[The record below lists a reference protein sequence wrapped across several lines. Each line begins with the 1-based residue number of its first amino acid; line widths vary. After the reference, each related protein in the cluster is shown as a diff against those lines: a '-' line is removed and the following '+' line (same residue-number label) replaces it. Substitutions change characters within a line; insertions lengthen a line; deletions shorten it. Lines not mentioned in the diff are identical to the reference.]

1 MSITFKDVAKL
12 AGVSTQT
19 VSRVTN
25 GSQDVAESTRNKVNA
40 AIKQLGY
47 VPNKGAQMLS
57 RAKST
62 SVGLVT
68 LDMAL
73 HGAAMIAN
81 GVRMQAHDMSYGVA
95 FSVVAEPNLAN
106 TREAIRELMAQQ
118 VDSIIL
124 NVPLKSAD
132 AELLVEQYQHL
143 NLIFIDVPSNSQVNY
158 VCGDHA
164 EGAKLAAQHLLES
177 GRTDFLLITGPNESS
192 ASKIRHQSWL
202 AALSD
207 AESKVQYQYQGNWQA
222 ESKVQYQYQGNW
234 QAESGYLGVREAV
247 AKQAVFDAVLVA
259 SDQMALGA
267 LRALQELQIPV
278 PDKVAVVGFDG
289 IEDSAFFNPPLTTI
303 KQDFTTIGRQAV
315 ILAEKLNANS
325 QDALLQQH
333 IETALLP
340 RESSQ
345 PKVTAHYEK
354 QEIEQLLKRIQTLL
368 PESR

>member
-1 MSITFKDVAKL
+1 MSVTFKDVAKL

-95 FSVVAEPNLAN
+95 FSVVSEPNIAN

-158 VCGDHA
+158 VCGDHT

-207 AESKVQYQYQGNWQA
+207 AD
-222 ESKVQYQYQGNW
+222 SKVQYQYQGNW

-289 IEDSAFFNPPLTTI
+289 IDDSAFFNPPLTTI

-315 ILAEKLNANS
+315 VLAEKLNANS
-325 QDALLQQH
+325 QDALLQHH

-340 RESSQ
+340 RESSL

-368 PESR
+368 PESK

>member
-95 FSVVAEPNLAN
+95 FSVVSEPNLAN

-124 NVPLKSAD
+124 NVPLESAD
-132 AELLVEQYQHL
+132 AEWLVEQYQHL

-222 ESKVQYQYQGNW
+222 ES
-234 QAESGYLGVREAV
+234 GYLGVREAV
-247 AKQAVFDAVLVA
+247 SKQGVFDAVLVA

-315 ILAEKLNANS
+315 VLAEKLNANS
-325 QDALLQQH
+325 QDALLQHH

-368 PESR
+368 PEST

>member
-81 GVRMQAHDMSYGVA
+81 GVRMQAHDMGYGVA
-95 FSVVAEPNLAN
+95 FSVVSEPNLAN

-222 ESKVQYQYQGNW
+222 ES
-234 QAESGYLGVREAV
+234 GYLGVREAV
-247 AKQAVFDAVLVA
+247 AKQAVFDAMLVA

-315 ILAEKLNANS
+315 VLAEKLNANS
-325 QDALLQQH
+325 QDALLQHH

-345 PKVTAHYEK
+345 PKVAAHYEK

-368 PESR
+368 PEST

>member
-1 MSITFKDVAKL
+1 MSVTFKDVAKL

-25 GSQDVAESTRNKVNA
+25 GSESVAELTRHKVNA

-81 GVRMQAHDMSYGVA
+81 GVRMQAHDMNYGIA
-95 FSVVAEPNLAN
+95 FSVVSEPNLAN

-164 EGAKLAAQHLLES
+164 EGAKLAAQHLIAS
-177 GRTDFLLITGPNESS
+177 GRTNYLLITGPNESS
-192 ASKIRHQSWL
+192 ASQIRHQSWL
-202 AALSD
+202 AVLSD
-207 AESKVQYQYQGNWQA
+207 ADCKVPYQH
-222 ESKVQYQYQGNW
+222 QGNW

-289 IEDSAFFNPPLTTI
+289 IEDSAYFNPPLTTI

-315 ILAEKLNANS
+315 VLAEKLNANS
-325 QDALLQQH
+325 QDALLQHH
-333 IETALLP
+333 IETTLLP

-354 QEIEQLLKRIQTLL
+354 QEIERLLQRIQTLL

>member
-95 FSVVAEPNLAN
+95 FSVVSEPNLAN

-124 NVPLKSAD
+124 NVPLESAD

-222 ESKVQYQYQGNW
+222 ES
-234 QAESGYLGVREAV
+234 GYLGVREAV
-247 AKQAVFDAVLVA
+247 AKQAVFNAVLVA

-315 ILAEKLNANS
+315 VLAEKLNANS
-325 QDALLQQH
+325 QDALLQHH

-368 PESR
+368 PEST

>member
-1 MSITFKDVAKL
+1 MSVTFKDVAKL

-25 GSQDVAESTRNKVNA
+25 GSESVAELTRNKVNA

-81 GVRMQAHDMSYGVA
+81 GVRMQAHDMNYGIA
-95 FSVVAEPNLAN
+95 FSVVSEPNLAN

-164 EGAKLAAQHLLES
+164 EGAKLAAQHLMES
-177 GRTDFLLITGPNESS
+177 GRTHYLLITGPNESS
-192 ASKIRHQSWL
+192 ASQIRHQSWL

-207 AESKVQYQYQGNWQA
+207 ADC
-222 ESKVQYQYQGNW
+222 KVQYQYQGNW
-234 QAESGYLGVREAV
+234 QAESGYLGVREAI

-315 ILAEKLNANS
+315 VLAEKLNANS
-325 QDALLQQH
+325 QDALLQH
-333 IETALLP
+333 YIETTLLP

-345 PKVTAHYEK
+345 PKVTAQYEK
-354 QEIEQLLKRIQTLL
+354 QEIERLLQRIQTLL
-368 PESR
+368 PE

>member
-132 AELLVEQYQHL
+132 AEWLVEQYQHL

-207 AESKVQYQYQGNWQA
+207 A

-315 ILAEKLNANS
+315 VLAEKLNANS
-325 QDALLQQH
+325 QDALLQHH

-345 PKVTAHYEK
+345 PKVRTHYEK

-368 PESR
+368 PEST

>member
-222 ESKVQYQYQGNW
+222 ES
-234 QAESGYLGVREAV
+234 GYLGVREAV

-368 PESR
+368 PESK

>member
-62 SVGLVT
+62 NVGLVT

-95 FSVVAEPNLAN
+95 FSVVSEPNLAN

-124 NVPLKSAD
+124 NVPLESAD

-207 AESKVQYQYQGNWQA
+207 AD
-222 ESKVQYQYQGNW
+222 SKVQYQYQGNW
-234 QAESGYLGVREAV
+234 QAESGYLGVREAI

-315 ILAEKLNANS
+315 VLAEKLNANS

-368 PESR
+368 PEST

>member
-81 GVRMQAHDMSYGVA
+81 GVRMQAHDMGYGVA
-95 FSVVAEPNLAN
+95 FSVVSEPNLAN
-106 TREAIRELMAQQ
+106 TLEAIRELMAQQ
-118 VDSIIL
+118 VDSMIL
-124 NVPLKSAD
+124 NVPLESAD
-132 AELLVEQYQHL
+132 AEWLVEQYQHL

-222 ESKVQYQYQGNW
+222 ES
-234 QAESGYLGVREAV
+234 GYLGVREAV

-267 LRALQELQIPV
+267 LRAMQELQIPV

-315 ILAEKLNANS
+315 VLAEKLNANS
-325 QDALLQQH
+325 QDALLQHH

-368 PESR
+368 PEST

>member
-62 SVGLVT
+62 SIGLVT

-81 GVRMQAHDMSYGVA
+81 GVRMQAHDMGYGVA
-95 FSVVAEPNLAN
+95 FSVVSEPNLAN
-106 TREAIRELMAQQ
+106 TREAVRELMAQQ

-124 NVPLKSAD
+124 NVPLDSAD
-132 AELLVEQYQHL
+132 AEWLVEQYQHL
-143 NLIFIDVPSNSQVNY
+143 NLIFIDVPSNSKVNY
-158 VCGDHA
+158 VCGDHE

-222 ESKVQYQYQGNW
+222 ES
-234 QAESGYLGVREAV
+234 GYLGVREAV

-259 SDQMALGA
+259 SDQMALGV

-315 ILAEKLNANS
+315 VLAEKLNANS
-325 QDALLQQH
+325 QDALLQHH

-345 PKVTAHYEK
+345 PKVRTHYEK

-368 PESR
+368 PEST

>member
-40 AIKQLGY
+40 AIKKLGY

-132 AELLVEQYQHL
+132 AEWLVEQYQHL

-192 ASKIRHQSWL
+192 ASKIRQQSWL

-207 AESKVQYQYQGNWQA
+207 A

-315 ILAEKLNANS
+315 VLAEKLNANS

-368 PESR
+368 PESK

>member
-95 FSVVAEPNLAN
+95 FSVVSEPNLAN

-222 ESKVQYQYQGNW
+222 ES
-234 QAESGYLGVREAV
+234 GYLGVREAV

-259 SDQMALGA
+259 SDQMALGV

-278 PDKVAVVGFDG
+278 PDEVAVVGFDG

-315 ILAEKLNANS
+315 VLAEKLNANS
-325 QDALLQQH
+325 QDALLQHH

-368 PESR
+368 PEST

>member
-81 GVRMQAHDMSYGVA
+81 GVRMQAHDMGYGVA
-95 FSVVAEPNLAN
+95 FAVVSEPNLAN

-124 NVPLKSAD
+124 NVPLESAD

-164 EGAKLAAQHLLES
+164 EGAKLAAQHLLEI

-207 AESKVQYQYQGNWQA
+207 A

-315 ILAEKLNANS
+315 VLAEKLNANS
-325 QDALLQQH
+325 QDALLQHH

-368 PESR
+368 PEST

>member
-222 ESKVQYQYQGNW
+222 ES
-234 QAESGYLGVREAV
+234 GYLGVREAV

-345 PKVTAHYEK
+345 PKLTAHYEK

-368 PESR
+368 PESK

>member
-207 AESKVQYQYQGNWQA
+207 AEN
-222 ESKVQYQYQGNW
+222 KVQYQYQGNW

-315 ILAEKLNANS
+315 VLAEKLNANS

-368 PESR
+368 PESK

>member
-81 GVRMQAHDMSYGVA
+81 GVRMQAHDMGYGVA
-95 FSVVAEPNLAN
+95 FSVVSEPNLAN

-158 VCGDHA
+158 ICGDHA
-164 EGAKLAAQHLLES
+164 EGAKLAAQHLIEN
-177 GRTDFLLITGPNESS
+177 GRSEYLLISGPNESS
-192 ASKIRHQSWL
+192 ASQIRLQSWL
-202 AALSD
+202 GVLSD
-207 AESKVQYQYQGNWQA
+207 ANCQVQFQH
-222 ESKVQYQYQGNW
+222 QGNW
-234 QAESGYLGVREAV
+234 QAESGYLGIRDAV
-247 AKQAVFDAVLVA
+247 AKQIPFDAVLVA
-259 SDQMALGA
+259 SDQMALGV

-315 ILAEKLNANS
+315 VLAEKLNANS
-325 QDALLQQH
+325 QDALLQHH

-368 PESR
+368 PEST

>member
-81 GVRMQAHDMSYGVA
+81 GVRMQAHDMGYGVA
-95 FSVVAEPNLAN
+95 FSVVSEPNLAN

-158 VCGDHA
+158 ICGDHA
-164 EGAKLAAQHLLES
+164 EGAKLAAQHLIEN
-177 GRTDFLLITGPNESS
+177 GRSEYLLISGPNESS
-192 ASKIRHQSWL
+192 ASQIRLQSWL
-202 AALSD
+202 GVLSD
-207 AESKVQYQYQGNWQA
+207 ANCQVQFQH
-222 ESKVQYQYQGNW
+222 QGNW
-234 QAESGYLGVREAV
+234 QAESGYLGIRDAV
-247 AKQAVFDAVLVA
+247 AKQIPFDAVLVA
-259 SDQMALGA
+259 SDQMALGV

-315 ILAEKLNANS
+315 VLAEKLNANS
-325 QDALLQQH
+325 QDALLQH
-333 IETALLP
+333 YIETTLLP

-354 QEIEQLLKRIQTLL
+354 QEIEQLLQRIQTLL

>member
-95 FSVVAEPNLAN
+95 FSVVSEPNLAN

-222 ESKVQYQYQGNW
+222 ES
-234 QAESGYLGVREAV
+234 GYLGVREAV

-259 SDQMALGA
+259 SDQMALGV

-315 ILAEKLNANS
+315 VLAEKLNANS
-325 QDALLQQH
+325 QDALLQHH

-354 QEIEQLLKRIQTLL
+354 QEIEQLLKRIQTLF
-368 PESR
+368 PEST

>member
-1 MSITFKDVAKL
+1 MSVTFKDVAKL

-95 FSVVAEPNLAN
+95 FSVVSEPNLAN

-222 ESKVQYQYQGNW
+222 ES
-234 QAESGYLGVREAV
+234 GYLGVREAV

-259 SDQMALGA
+259 SDQMALGV

-315 ILAEKLNANS
+315 VLAEKLNANS
-325 QDALLQQH
+325 QDALLQHH

-368 PESR
+368 PEST

>member
-47 VPNKGAQMLS
+47 VPNKGAQILS

-124 NVPLKSAD
+124 NVPLKSTD

-207 AESKVQYQYQGNWQA
+207 A

-325 QDALLQQH
+325 QDALLQHH

-368 PESR
+368 PEST

>member
-95 FSVVAEPNLAN
+95 FSVVSEPNLAN

-222 ESKVQYQYQGNW
+222 ES
-234 QAESGYLGVREAV
+234 GYLGVREAV

-278 PDKVAVVGFDG
+278 PEKVAVVGFDG

-325 QDALLQQH
+325 QDALLQHH

-368 PESR
+368 PEST

>member
-81 GVRMQAHDMSYGVA
+81 GVRMQAHDMGYGVA
-95 FSVVAEPNLAN
+95 FSVVSEPNLAN

-124 NVPLKSAD
+124 NVPLESAD
-132 AELLVEQYQHL
+132 AEWLVEQYQHL

-222 ESKVQYQYQGNW
+222 ES
-234 QAESGYLGVREAV
+234 GYLGVREAV

-259 SDQMALGA
+259 SDQMALGV

-325 QDALLQQH
+325 QDALLQHH

-368 PESR
+368 PEST

>member
-1 MSITFKDVAKL
+1 MSVTFKDVAKL

-25 GSQDVAESTRNKVNA
+25 GSESVAELTRNKVNA

-81 GVRMQAHDMSYGVA
+81 GVRMQAHDMNYGVA
-95 FSVVAEPNLAN
+95 FSVVSEPNLTN
-106 TREAIRELMAQQ
+106 TRGAIRELMAQQ

-164 EGAKLAAQHLLES
+164 EGAKLAAQHLIES
-177 GRTDFLLITGPNESS
+177 GRTNYLLITGPNESS
-192 ASKIRHQSWL
+192 ASRIRHQSWL

-207 AESKVQYQYQGNWQA
+207 ADC
-222 ESKVQYQYQGNW
+222 KVQYQYQGNW

-259 SDQMALGA
+259 SDQMALGV

-315 ILAEKLNANS
+315 VLAEKLNANS
-325 QDALLQQH
+325 QDALLQH
-333 IETALLP
+333 YIETTLLP

-368 PESR
+368 PEST

>member
-222 ESKVQYQYQGNW
+222 ES
-234 QAESGYLGVREAV
+234 GYLGVREAV

-315 ILAEKLNANS
+315 VLAEKLNANS

-368 PESR
+368 PEST

>member
-47 VPNKGAQMLS
+47 VPNKSAQMLS

-81 GVRMQAHDMSYGVA
+81 GVRMQAHDMGYGVA
-95 FSVVAEPNLAN
+95 FSVVSEPNLAN

-124 NVPLKSAD
+124 NVPLESAD

-177 GRTDFLLITGPNESS
+177 GRTDFLLITGPNKSS

-207 AESKVQYQYQGNWQA
+207 A

-259 SDQMALGA
+259 SDQMALGV

-315 ILAEKLNANS
+315 VLAEKLNANS
-325 QDALLQQH
+325 QDALLQHH

-354 QEIEQLLKRIQTLL
+354 QEIEHLLKRIQTLL
-368 PESR
+368 PEST

>member
-81 GVRMQAHDMSYGVA
+81 GVRMQAHDMGYGVA
-95 FSVVAEPNLAN
+95 FSVVSEPNLAN

-124 NVPLKSAD
+124 NVPLESAD
-132 AELLVEQYQHL
+132 AEWLVEQYQHL

-207 AESKVQYQYQGNWQA
+207 A

-325 QDALLQQH
+325 QDALLQHH

-345 PKVTAHYEK
+345 PKVTTHYEK

-368 PESR
+368 PEST

>member
-81 GVRMQAHDMSYGVA
+81 GVRMQAHDMGYGVA
-95 FSVVAEPNLAN
+95 FSVVSEPNLAN

-124 NVPLKSAD
+124 NVPLESAD

-222 ESKVQYQYQGNW
+222 ES
-234 QAESGYLGVREAV
+234 GYLGVREAV

-259 SDQMALGA
+259 SDQMALGV

-315 ILAEKLNANS
+315 VLAEKLNANS
-325 QDALLQQH
+325 QDALLQHH

-368 PESR
+368 PEST

>member
-1 MSITFKDVAKL
+1 MSVTFKDVAKL

-95 FSVVAEPNLAN
+95 FSVVSEPNLAN

-124 NVPLKSAD
+124 NVPLESAD

-207 AESKVQYQYQGNWQA
+207 S

-247 AKQAVFDAVLVA
+247 AKQTAFDAVLVA
-259 SDQMALGA
+259 SDQMALGV

-278 PDKVAVVGFDG
+278 PNKVAVVGFDG

-315 ILAEKLNANS
+315 VLAEKLNANS
-325 QDALLQQH
+325 QDALLQHH

-368 PESR
+368 PEST

>member
-81 GVRMQAHDMSYGVA
+81 GVRMQAHDMGYGVA
-95 FSVVAEPNLAN
+95 FSVVSEPNLAN

-124 NVPLKSAD
+124 NVPLESAD

-164 EGAKLAAQHLLES
+164 EGAKLAAQHLLEI

-207 AESKVQYQYQGNWQA
+207 A

-315 ILAEKLNANS
+315 VLAEKLNANS
-325 QDALLQQH
+325 QDALLQHH

-368 PESR
+368 PEST

>member
-106 TREAIRELMAQQ
+106 TREAIRELMSQQ

-222 ESKVQYQYQGNW
+222 ES
-234 QAESGYLGVREAV
+234 GYLGVREAV

-315 ILAEKLNANS
+315 VLAEKLNANS

-368 PESR
+368 PESK

>member
-81 GVRMQAHDMSYGVA
+81 GVRMQAHDMGYGVA
-95 FSVVAEPNLAN
+95 FSVVSEPNLAN

-132 AELLVEQYQHL
+132 AEWLVEQYQHL

-164 EGAKLAAQHLLES
+164 EGAKLAAQHLLEI

-207 AESKVQYQYQGNWQA
+207 A

-315 ILAEKLNANS
+315 VLAEKLNANS
-325 QDALLQQH
+325 QDALLQHH

-345 PKVTAHYEK
+345 PKVTTHYEK

-368 PESR
+368 PEST

>member
-1 MSITFKDVAKL
+1 MSVTFKDVAKL

-25 GSQDVAESTRNKVNA
+25 GSESVAELTRNKVNA

-81 GVRMQAHDMSYGVA
+81 GVRMQAHDMNYGVA
-95 FSVVAEPNLAN
+95 FSVVSEPNLTN
-106 TREAIRELMAQQ
+106 TRGAIRELMAQQ

-164 EGAKLAAQHLLES
+164 EGAKLAAQHLIES
-177 GRTDFLLITGPNESS
+177 GRTNYLLITGPNESS
-192 ASKIRHQSWL
+192 ASRIRHQSWL

-207 AESKVQYQYQGNWQA
+207 ADC
-222 ESKVQYQYQGNW
+222 KVQYQYQGNW

-259 SDQMALGA
+259 SDQMALGV

-315 ILAEKLNANS
+315 VLAEKLNANS
-325 QDALLQQH
+325 QDALLQH
-333 IETALLP
+333 YIETTLLP

-345 PKVTAHYEK
+345 PKVTAHYDK
-354 QEIEQLLKRIQTLL
+354 QEIEQLLQRIQTLL

>member
-95 FSVVAEPNLAN
+95 FSVVSEPNLAN

-132 AELLVEQYQHL
+132 AEWLVEQYQHL

-222 ESKVQYQYQGNW
+222 ES
-234 QAESGYLGVREAV
+234 GYLGVREAV

-259 SDQMALGA
+259 SDQMALGV

-315 ILAEKLNANS
+315 VLAEKLNANS
-325 QDALLQQH
+325 QDALLQHH

-368 PESR
+368 PEST

>member
-81 GVRMQAHDMSYGVA
+81 GVRMQAHDMGYGVA
-95 FSVVAEPNLAN
+95 FSVVSEPNLAN

-202 AALSD
+202 AALS
-207 AESKVQYQYQGNWQA
+207 NA

-315 ILAEKLNANS
+315 VLAEKLNANS

-368 PESR
+368 PEST

>member
-81 GVRMQAHDMSYGVA
+81 GVRMQAHDMGYGVA
-95 FSVVAEPNLAN
+95 FSVVSEPNIAN

-124 NVPLKSAD
+124 NVPLESAD

-207 AESKVQYQYQGNWQA
+207 A

-325 QDALLQQH
+325 QDALLQHH

-368 PESR
+368 PEST

>member
-81 GVRMQAHDMSYGVA
+81 GVRMQAHDMGYGVA
-95 FSVVAEPNLAN
+95 FSVVSETNLAN

-124 NVPLKSAD
+124 NVPLESAD
-132 AELLVEQYQHL
+132 AEWLVEQYQHL

-222 ESKVQYQYQGNW
+222 ES
-234 QAESGYLGVREAV
+234 GYLGVREAV
-247 AKQAVFDAVLVA
+247 AKQAVFNAVLVA

-325 QDALLQQH
+325 QDALLQHH

-368 PESR
+368 PEST